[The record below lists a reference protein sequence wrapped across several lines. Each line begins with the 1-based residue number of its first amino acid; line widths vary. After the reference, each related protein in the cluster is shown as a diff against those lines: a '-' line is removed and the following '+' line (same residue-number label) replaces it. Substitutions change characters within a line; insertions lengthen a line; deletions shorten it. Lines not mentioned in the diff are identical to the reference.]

1 MLHTTWNLG
10 NVLQRTSNRI
20 PPGGRRGTG
29 LLLPAGAAVKTQVPL
44 RYLPVCLLSALPLLI
59 NPDLFAR
66 ELTLWTHSSSVV

>member
-1 MLHTTWNLG
+1 MLRTTWNLG

-29 LLLPAGAAVKTQVPL
+29 LLLPAGAAVRTQVPR
-44 RYLPVCLLSALPLLI
+44 RYLPLHLLSALPLLI

-66 ELTLWTHSSSVV
+66 ELTLWTHSNSVV